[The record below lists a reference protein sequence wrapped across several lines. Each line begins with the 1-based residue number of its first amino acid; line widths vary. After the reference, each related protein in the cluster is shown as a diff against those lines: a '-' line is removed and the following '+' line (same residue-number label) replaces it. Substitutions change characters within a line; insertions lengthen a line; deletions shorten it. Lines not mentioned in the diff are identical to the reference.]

1 MNFEYWRHYAR
12 ARLWRFFGRD
22 EKAFAEYLIAHR
34 LRPDDLSSAQHLAC
48 IAAEKTRYALAAE
61 WFVECLRLAPEV
73 AEIHYNHGF
82 VCEQAGDPR
91 AAIAAFAEAVRR
103 KPVLDRA
110 WYGMGLAHA
119 RLGEHAAAAEAFAR
133 SVALQ
138 PMHGEAYYLWG
149 MACHR
154 AARPQQVE
162 EVIGR
167 LVDFDARLAA
177 RLVRDVGREEELGP
191 LLPEM
196 PF

>member
-1 MNFEYWRHYAR
+1 MLTAR
-12 ARLWRFFGRD
+12 GAREL
-22 EKAFAEYLIAHR
+22 
-34 LRPDDLSSAQHLAC
+34 
-48 IAAEKTRYALAAE
+48 
-61 WFVECLRLAPEV
+61 
-73 AEIHYNHGF
+73 
-82 VCEQAGDPR
+82 
-91 AAIAAFAEAVRR
+91 AIADAQALVARHPQRSAADWFNLGFLLEEAGRYDEAIPAFRRAVELDP
-103 KPVLDRA
+103 KLDRA